1 MMASLPPNHE
11 EICSSFGFGFWA
23 ALVVGCCCC
32 GCVLYINIEER
43 KEERE
48 RQEQTLTVAVQQ
60 QSNPVSSPAH
70 GTDRGGAPQP
80 LPPGNAGASYVPPT
94 MATPVAAVADA
105 QAAPTARPQPKSLS
119 ATLADGQ
126 LAQYE
131 TALRELGAAFASD
144 LAHLEERDLVEIG
157 MRKLEITRLKR
168 LAAES
173 ADDST
178 C

>member
-1 MMASLPPNHE
+1 
-11 EICSSFGFGFWA
+11 
-23 ALVVGCCCC
+23 
-32 GCVLYINIEER
+32 
-43 KEERE
+43 
-48 RQEQTLTVAVQQ
+48 
-60 QSNPVSSPAH
+60 
-70 GTDRGGAPQP
+70 
-80 LPPGNAGASYVPPT
+80 

-157 MRKLEITRLKR
+157 MRKLEITRLMR

>member
-1 MMASLPPNHE
+1 MISLPPNHE

-32 GCVLYINIEER
+32 GCVLYINIV
-43 KEERE
+43 EERE

-60 QSNPVSSPAH
+60 QSNPVSSPIH
-70 GTDRGGAPQP
+70 VTDRGGAPQP
-80 LPPGNAGASYVPPT
+80 LPPGNAGASYVQPT
-94 MATPVAAVADA
+94 MATPVVAVADA

-144 LAHLEERDLVEIG
+144 LAQLEERDLVEIG
-157 MRKLEITRLKR
+157 MKKLEITRLMR